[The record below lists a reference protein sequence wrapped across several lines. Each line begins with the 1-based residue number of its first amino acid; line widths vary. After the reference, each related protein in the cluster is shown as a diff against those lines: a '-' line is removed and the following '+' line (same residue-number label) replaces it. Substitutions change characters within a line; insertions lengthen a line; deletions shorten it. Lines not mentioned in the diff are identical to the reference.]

1 MVRRLSSSARLASIW
16 AHRSN
21 VTNCAMTCGI
31 MGSRHTYRCWTVTRH
46 STFYNIKKSTIMAT
60 KRQQAMIIA
69 MAAMVGTST
78 DIIDR
83 NAAAAALRDMR
94 SDIGH
99 DQTCSIQED
108 PFDFSYT
115 WDPTDGDVA

>member
-1 MVRRLSSSARLASIW
+1 
-16 AHRSN
+16 
-21 VTNCAMTCGI
+21 
-31 MGSRHTYRCWTVTRH
+31 
-46 STFYNIKKSTIMAT
+46 
-60 KRQQAMIIA
+60 MIIA

-99 DQTCSIQED
+99 DQTFSIQED

>member
-1 MVRRLSSSARLASIW
+1 
-16 AHRSN
+16 
-21 VTNCAMTCGI
+21 
-31 MGSRHTYRCWTVTRH
+31 
-46 STFYNIKKSTIMAT
+46 MAT

-99 DQTCSIQED
+99 DKTCSIQED